1 MMSKHKLQF
10 FIYLSA
16 ILLSGSVFLPLA
28 SFPVYGDASY
38 YRIAEVEAWL
48 VIVFTM
54 AAPGF
59 ILYGLQKLAI
69 LSPIGVWGVLF
80 YPTLRS
86 SIESTNSSV
95 LNQLGNSITSA
106 MSDFSANLFFN
117 ISDYHWGGFVFLF
130 ALVSFTAIN
139 CIYWIKA

>member
-1 MMSKHKLQF
+1 MMPKHKLQF

-48 VIVFTM
+48 VIVLTM

-59 ILYGLQKLAI
+59 ILYGRKRLAI
-69 LSPIGVWGVLF
+69 LSPIGVWGVLL

-86 SIESTNSSV
+86 SFESTNSSV
-95 LNQLGNSITSA
+95 LNQLGNSVTSA
-106 MSDFSANLFFN
+106 MSDFAANLFFN

-139 CIYWIKA
+139 GIYWIKA

>member
-1 MMSKHKLQF
+1 MSKHKLQF